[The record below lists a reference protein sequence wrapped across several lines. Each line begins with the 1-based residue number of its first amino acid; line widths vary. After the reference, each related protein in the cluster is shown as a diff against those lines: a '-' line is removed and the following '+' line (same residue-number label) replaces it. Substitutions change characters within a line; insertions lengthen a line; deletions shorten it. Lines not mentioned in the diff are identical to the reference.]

1 VFPLARKN
9 KPPESQEAAKTSSA
23 EWLEAFE
30 HDFWKDYPHR
40 VGKFE
45 ARKSWMKVK
54 PWTQETCDEVFAG
67 LARWNAFWQEQETD
81 KRFIPYPATWLNQ
94 HRWEDEP

>member
-1 VFPLARKN
+1 MRPEGRAEAREGPKLI
-9 KPPESQEAAKTSSA
+9 TSSE

-30 HDFWKDYPHR
+30 QDFWHDYPHR

-45 ARKSWMKVK
+45 ARKSWMKVR

-67 LARWNAFWQEQETD
+67 LSRWNAYWEEQETD